1 MSEIEMTKSSQPD
14 HETLHDALVDR
25 MIADL
30 RPVRRIWPLSV
41 RLALWIALEVAVL
54 LLIVGHTPRADLA
67 QQVRDPWYLVGVG
80 IFALAGVIGA
90 SFALRAAVPGREPR
104 AMEIGFLLVLT
115 VASAF
120 LLLHEPFNASL
131 SVGKFIATGLPCA
144 LGIMMFA
151 ALPWFALLWAVK
163 RAAPLSPGLDG
174 ALIGAAAFLCSFA
187 LMRVDCPIDEG
198 LHLFMWHFLPAVG
211 GIALSAFVGTVF
223 LKRRSRTTSE
233 SRRR

>member
-1 MSEIEMTKSSQPD
+1 MTKSSQPD
-14 HETLHDALVDR
+14 HETLHHALVDH
-25 MIADL
+25 IVADL

-41 RLALWIALEVAVL
+41 RLALWIALELVVL
-54 LLIVGHTPRADLA
+54 LLIVGYARRTDLA

-80 IFALAGVIGA
+80 SFALTGVIGA
-90 SFALRAAVPGREPR
+90 SFALRSAVPGSEPR
-104 AMEIGFLLVLT
+104 AMEIGFLLVLA

-131 SVGKFIATGLPCA
+131 SVGKFIAAGLPCA
-144 LGIMMFA
+144 MGIMMFA

-187 LMRVDCPIDEG
+187 LKRVNCPINEG

-223 LKRRSRTTSE
+223 LKRRSRTTRAP
-233 SRRR
+233 RRH